1 MGNVKNFMDFIT
13 QFLVKR
19 ELEEPDGRPLFE
31 YKISN
36 GRYNSLKTLLND
48 QWEDSQACHACF
60 TLYASE
66 YWRRNY
72 DGGPWSWLPIFKS
85 INKEDKYNP
94 NNIGFIIQDGFR
106 FWRREIVN
114 NGQREFL
121 GSIVLEC
128 GIPIKMLQ
136 SDNHYIKNVIIKLFS
151 KVDGYNFDNSKILDL
166 ANFTFEECR
175 VPKTLKNFE
184 FIRLI
189 IGFVETI
196 VELKIKYNLTN
207 QQSPINLLNQKSP
220 EWKNYFPIRMDE
232 AGEKFIDEVIFGVV
246 EEIKKERLKIL
257 ITHNL
262 INSNNEYR
270 IKSKLLIPSGSHSY
284 ESFSLIKNEI
294 LPSKLHLKIIGD
306 GEEDFLGF
314 VFNSKGKIFCNK
326 ISKSIS
332 RKTASQN
339 WQLIIESEDGSI
351 HQEIDIPEKN
361 VLEEMMP
368 WTFISRNGG
377 WEFFGAGSL
386 KTSSTEA
393 ILVLP
398 TDYQLNSSSKENINI
413 SLGDKKAYRITSNS
427 NVTFEDF
434 IYSINLGVENL
445 KSLVKIVSQNNRT
458 IGYFPRLNQNIYL
471 GFPRFQLIENGR
483 NSFPVVEYKKV
494 NSTKWL
500 KPNGQEI
507 IGRTRIRCLGKKGE
521 VLYFTTVNLLPS
533 DFEIKYE
540 RGGGNTRNIILKNLQ
555 NENVLVRDNPDYNCD
570 ISKNGPDFTITL
582 DSKPKT
588 DKVELLLCPN
598 HGGEIRLFLPF
609 PAKEEAFV
617 DKEGHLLRNGDSAY
631 INNLYGYRIV
641 FNNFKPGDQRRTLY
655 FTLNSRFN
663 SNDRNVS
670 LSKKIVVSNR
680 GKEISLNEY
689 KNILQNLFS
698 FTDSIGDYISIS
710 TGRGDISLK
719 IFQSNERLTHNKDQG
734 IITLDNSLAII
745 ENVPRLILFNLLNP
759 LSADSIKIIDYDQ
772 NDNRW
777 LIPNEVNL
785 DEKWLVFSE
794 ENSIVVNPLLIGDLA
809 TIKDGDEIEF
819 LHQSSLFSFKNRQI
833 SCTTHFNKIS
843 TEFDH
848 SDWKE
853 LKEIFGLTK
862 HYSLHIFDYWK
873 ALVRSNK
880 GLIAAL
886 LKFNKSI
893 ITKISDEFA
902 VNWYVIPVEDWISV
916 FKAYK
921 KYLEAKYEYKDIIQ
935 LLESKIDFI
944 SAEFTLKSIGEVLK
958 HKLGLSDEIKKIN
971 ADIFN
976 YFFKPMHTTFIQRNI
991 DGNWPINSAEIMSQI
1006 NNLPQDL
1013 RLLIPEI
1020 QQGRGYMKPVIYLP
1034 FLLAYHTIN
1043 PAFLDISNLSNQL
1056 RFEVYLIMNFD
1067 EEYFQEAF
1075 YLSQAYCYS
1084 NYINYPINHE

>member
-31 YKISN
+31 YKITN
-36 GRYNSLKTLLND
+36 GRYDLLKTLLND
-48 QWEDSQACHACF
+48 QWEDSQACYACF
-60 TLYASE
+60 SLYASE

-72 DGGPWSWLPIFKS
+72 DGGPWSWLPIFEL
-85 INKEDKYNP
+85 INKKNIYNP
-94 NNIGFIIQDGFR
+94 NNIGIIIQNGLR
-106 FWRREIVN
+106 FWQREIIIGN

-136 SDNHYIKNVIIKLFS
+136 SDNNYIKNVIIKLFS
-151 KVDGYNFDNSKILDL
+151 KVDGYNFDNRKILHL
-166 ANFTFEECR
+166 ANLTFEECR

-232 AGEKFIDEVIFGVV
+232 TGEKFIDEVISGVV

-257 ITHNL
+257 ITHYL
-262 INSNNEYR
+262 IKSNNLYK
-270 IKSKLLIPSGSHSY
+270 IKSKLLIPSGFHSY
-284 ESFSLIKNEI
+284 ESFNFTGGKI
-294 LPSKLHLKIIGD
+294 LASKLHLKIISN
-306 GEEDFLGF
+306 GEEEFLGF
-314 VFNSKGKIFCNK
+314 AFNSKGKIFCNE
-326 ISKSIS
+326 ISKTLSL
-332 RKTASQN
+332 KTVSSN
-339 WQLIIESEDGSI
+339 WQLIVESEDGSI
-351 HQEIDIPEKN
+351 YQEIDISEKN
-361 VLEEMMP
+361 ILEEMMP
-368 WTFISRNGG
+368 WTFISRNGR

-386 KTSSTEA
+386 KTNAAEA
-393 ILVLP
+393 ILILP
-398 TDYQLNSSSKENINI
+398 TDYELNSTGKENVNI
-413 SLGDKKAYRITSNS
+413 CLPDKKAYKITSTS
-427 NVTFEDF
+427 IVTYEDF
-434 IYSINLGVENL
+434 IFSINLGVENL
-445 KSLVKIVSQNNRT
+445 KSLVKIISQNNRT

-471 GFPRFQLIENGR
+471 GFPRFQFIENGR

-494 NSTKWL
+494 NSTEWL

-507 IGRTRIRCLGKKGE
+507 IGRIRIRCLGKKGE
-521 VLYFTTVNLLPS
+521 VLYFTTVNILPS

-540 RGGGNTRNIILKNLQ
+540 RGGGNTRNIKLMNLQ
-555 NENVLVRDNPDYNCD
+555 DENVLVRDNPDYNCD

-617 DKEGHLLRNGDSAY
+617 DKTGHLLRNGDSAY

-641 FNNFKPGDQRRTLY
+641 FNNFNPGDKRRTLY
-655 FTLNSRFN
+655 FTLSSRFN
-663 SNDRNVS
+663 TNDRNVS
-670 LSKKIVVSNR
+670 ISKKIVVSNR

-698 FTDSIGDYISIS
+698 FTDSIGDYVSIS

-719 IFQSNERLTHNKDQG
+719 IFQSNENLTHNKDHG
-734 IITLDNSLAII
+734 IITLDTSPALR
-745 ENVPRLILFNLLNP
+745 ENVPRLIIFNLLNP
-759 LSADSIKIIDYDQ
+759 LNADSIKIIDYDQ
-772 NDNRW
+772 NDHRW

-785 DEKWLVFSE
+785 YEKWLVFSE
-794 ENSIVVNPLLIGDLA
+794 ENPMVINPILIGDLT
-809 TIKDGDEIEF
+809 TIKDGDEIDF

-833 SCTTHFNKIS
+833 SCVSHFNKIS

-886 LKFNKSI
+886 LKFNKAI

-902 VNWYVIPVEDWISV
+902 VNWYVISVEDWISV

-921 KYLEAKYEYKDIIQ
+921 KYLEAKYEYEDIIQ

-944 SAEFTLKSIGEVLK
+944 SAEFTLNSIGEVLK
-958 HKLGLSDEIKKIN
+958 HELGLSDEIKNIN
-971 ADIFN
+971 TDIFN
-976 YFFKPMHTTFIQRNI
+976 YSFKPMHKTFIQRNI
-991 DGNWPINSAEIMSQI
+991 DAKWPINSAVIISKF
-1006 NNLPQDL
+1006 NNLPKDL

-1020 QQGRGYMKPVIYLP
+1020 QQGSGYMKPAIYLP
-1034 FLLAYHTIN
+1034 FLLAYQTIN
-1043 PAFLDISNLSNQL
+1043 PAFLDLRNPSNQL
-1056 RFEVYLIMNFD
+1056 RFEVYQLIYFD
-1067 EEYFQEAF
+1067 EAYFQEAF
-1075 YLSQAYCYS
+1075 NLSLAYCYS
-1084 NYINYPINHE
+1084 QSI